1 MRSLLATAL
10 LALLFAL
17 SALAQPKLPPLTGR
31 VADLAEVLS
40 PAQEAA
46 LTEQLAAHEA
56 RTSNQ
61 VVVATLPSLQGY
73 DIERFA
79 VDLFRAWNLGQK
91 DRNNGVLLLV
101 APNEREVRIEVGYGL
116 EGTLTDALSSDIV
129 RSRIRPRFRTGDL
142 PGGIASGV
150 DGILSVIEGTY
161 EPIPAP
167 AEDPVQSFAPIL
179 LVLGWFALM
188 MIMNSQRGRR
198 RVWGPV
204 LPGGWIGGGFGGRNG
219 GFGGGSFGGRGGGG
233 FSGGGGRSGGGG
245 ASGRW

>member
-1 MRSLLATAL
+1 MSEHPIPLPSNLFAGKTAIVTGASRGVGRATAL
-10 LALLFAL
+10 RLAEGGANVVVNTAASVDHECRIDDGVHVGPGVRLG
-17 SALAQPKLPPLTGR
+17 GR
-31 VADLAEVLS
+31 VHVGRGTWLGIGSVVKDGIRIGAGTIVGAGSLVL
-40 PAQEAA
+40 
-46 LTEQLAAHEA
+46 
-56 RTSNQ
+56 R
-61 VVVATLPSLQGY
+61 
-73 DIERFA
+73 
-79 VDLFRAWNLGQK
+79 
-91 DRNNGVLLLV
+91 
-101 APNEREVRIEVGYGL
+101 
-116 EGTLTDALSSDIV
+116 
-129 RSRIRPRFRTGDL
+129 DL

-179 LVLGWFALM
+179 LVLGWFVLM
-188 MIMNSQRGRR
+188 MILNSQRNRR

-219 GFGGGSFGGRGGGG
+219 GFGGGGFGGRGGGG